1 MALNDF
7 LNKAP
12 FRLLRDMVA
21 TIKAISFFAVPMI
34 AAGGAIAYLVSTQV
48 ESATALLAIALA
60 SLVMVAGVIAA
71 ICYYVL
77 HVCDPAPYE
86 ITKIEGLLII
96 QTVNGHSYHH
106 YINRR
111 TQTVKARRNNVR
123 LVEHRTHW
131 TGNGAKNKCKS
142 TSMVND
148 HTLFVARLSEEDGRT
163 PHWVYLGR
171 PLSKGEEAMV
181 GIQETREDNQSPM
194 LPYYREGGGRYR
206 SRSLTIITRFPADED
221 PEKVEGLIWNN
232 DRRNRQRQIVGK
244 ISYERKPD
252 PTNRTVDYIVRAQKP
267 RRYHSYGIRW
277 SWLAQGENNIQSN

>member
-1 MALNDF
+1 MALSNF

-21 TIKAISFFAVPMI
+21 TIKAVSFFAVPMI

-48 ESATALLAIALA
+48 ESNAALLAIALA

-71 ICYYVL
+71 VCYYVL
-77 HVCDPAPYE
+77 RVCDPAPYE
-86 ITKIEGLLII
+86 ITKIDGLLVIES
-96 QTVNGHSYHH
+96 VNGHSYHH
-106 YINRR
+106 YINSRA
-111 TQTVKARRNNVR
+111 QTVKARRNNVR

-131 TGNGAKNKCKS
+131 TGNGARNKCKS
-142 TSMVND
+142 TSMVRE
-148 HTLFVARLSEEDGRT
+148 HSLFVARLQEEDGRT

-171 PLSKGEEAMV
+171 PLNKGEEAMV

-206 SRSLTIITRFPADED
+206 SRNLTVITRFPAHED

-244 ISYERKPD
+244 IPYERKPD
-252 PTNRTVDYIVRAQKP
+252 TANGTVDYIVSVQKLK
-267 RRYHSYGIRW
+267 RYHSYGIRW
-277 SWLAQGENNIQSN
+277 SWVAHGGNNK

>member
-1 MALNDF
+1 MALNNF

-12 FRLLRDMVA
+12 FRLLRDLVA

-34 AAGGAIAYLVSTQV
+34 AAGGAIAYLVSTQI
-48 ESATALLAIALA
+48 ESHAALLAIASA
-60 SLVMVAGVIAA
+60 SLVMIAGIIAA

-77 HVCDPAPYE
+77 HVCDPAPYK

-96 QTVNGHSYHH
+96 QTVDGHSYHY

-111 TQTVKARRNNVR
+111 TQTIKARRNNVR

-131 TGNGAKNKCKS
+131 TGNGTKNKCKS

-148 HTLFVARLSEEDGRT
+148 HSLFVARLPEEDGRT

-171 PLSKGEEAMV
+171 SLSKGEEAMV

-206 SRSLTIITRFPADED
+206 SRNLTVITRFPAHED

-232 DRRNRQRQIVGK
+232 DRRNGQRQIVGK
-244 ISYERKPD
+244 IQYERKPD
-252 PTNRTVDYIVRAQKP
+252 SANHTVDYIVSVQRP

-277 SWLAQGENNIQSN
+277 SWLAHGENNRQSN